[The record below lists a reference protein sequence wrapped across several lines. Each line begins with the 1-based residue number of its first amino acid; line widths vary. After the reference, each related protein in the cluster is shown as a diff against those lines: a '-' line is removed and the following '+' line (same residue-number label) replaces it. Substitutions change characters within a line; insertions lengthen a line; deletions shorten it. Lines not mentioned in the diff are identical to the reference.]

1 MLGFLSALVTAFFDL
16 MSESS
21 FFGYSVLFLSVVS
34 SIGLMVTTLLRLI
47 RR

>member
-21 FFGYSVLFLSVVS
+21 FFGYSVLLLTVVS
-34 SIGLMVTTLLRLI
+34 TIGLIVTALRRLMW
-47 RR
+47 R